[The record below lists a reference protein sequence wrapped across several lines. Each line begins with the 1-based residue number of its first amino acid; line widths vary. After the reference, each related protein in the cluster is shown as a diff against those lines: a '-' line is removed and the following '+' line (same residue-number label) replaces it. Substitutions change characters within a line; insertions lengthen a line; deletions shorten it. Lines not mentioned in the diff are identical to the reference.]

1 MEDRLGEADK
11 TRIVGKTQ
19 IVGKIQVEGKI
30 HPMVHNDRAETSHD
44 DYDDHDN
51 YT

>member
-1 MEDRLGEADK
+1 MEDRLVGADK

-19 IVGKIQVEGKI
+19 DKGKIQVEGKI
-30 HPMVHNDRAETSHD
+30 HPMVHMDRAETSHD
-44 DYDDHDN
+44 YDDDN